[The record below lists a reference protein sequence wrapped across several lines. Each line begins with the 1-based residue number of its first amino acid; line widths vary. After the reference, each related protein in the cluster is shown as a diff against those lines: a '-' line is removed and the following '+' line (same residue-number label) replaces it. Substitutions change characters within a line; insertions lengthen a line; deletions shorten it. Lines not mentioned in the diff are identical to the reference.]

1 MCTNTL
7 TRGNHCSPPSCLL
20 ASTGHA
26 STLARDIGRTHQFN
40 LPVSNLYWRKI
51 TLLHVSLCVC
61 IVQTWLKQ
69 FFPNAFHVISL
80 SILTLWVKVWL
91 FIPVG
96 SPGRFQTLLVQ
107 ARYILIIN
115 YSLKYGLQAKIMQML
130 LGSQAFRNTHY
141 AVEKEPSWIYYKCVQ
156 CSFKI
161 VVPWPTCCNFSQAL
175 LCCGKE
181 GGTQMSISL
190 CRRLGVSRQLCPPL
204 GCSLTSLTPC
214 LRLARGKSPS
224 LAFLSFS
231 LPHLHKPTE
240 ELHPCI
246 LTLLNATINSAL
258 VSAKLS
264 YLHRSFQPNF
274 CANPILI
281 QPEYWQ
287 QPLPFPGL
295 QECCPKSI
303 CYFRNKKWL
312 NVKML
317 ISKGMTA
324 LGKQLVFFPWL
335 HSLKI
340 CLHWILIHE
349 HQGFCTKSLVKKQL
363 ISWSLSLF
371 TAQIPRQTRTCPRLL
386 TKSLYHNSLATKARR
401 RNANLFKTKSALL
414 T

>member
-26 STLARDIGRTHQFN
+26 STLAWDIGRTHQFN

-258 VSAKLS
+258 VCQVELSA
-264 YLHRSFQPNF
+264 
-274 CANPILI
+274 
-281 QPEYWQ
+281 
-287 QPLPFPGL
+287 
-295 QECCPKSI
+295 
-303 CYFRNKKWL
+303 
-312 NVKML
+312 
-317 ISKGMTA
+317 
-324 LGKQLVFFPWL
+324 
-335 HSLKI
+335 
-340 CLHWILIHE
+340 
-349 HQGFCTKSLVKKQL
+349 
-363 ISWSLSLF
+363 
-371 TAQIPRQTRTCPRLL
+371 
-386 TKSLYHNSLATKARR
+386 
-401 RNANLFKTKSALL
+401 
-414 T
+414 